1 MSLSHNGILDAG
13 VDYLRLTIPR
23 TNAGYDEG
31 LEILQNLQK
40 DAQKRGHKRKPFG
53 FSGYEG
59 FLCDRYYFG
68 KHERGIMLQ
77 ASGCGG
83 NVLFD
88 ALREVEIDGTIT
100 RLDAQTTI
108 SPKAPGYRRP
118 EQVRGAIRRATAKG
132 KTPAFRTSALF
143 ESAGEQNTY
152 YMGSFS
158 SGSFVRLY
166 VTDTCHNNVYPT
178 GAVRAEVQHN
188 KETAGAAFDYFRKH
202 ESLTIS
208 AVEIVRGKLNQ
219 YGVRAPWAK
228 CVCPAKPFTSYLP
241 TTDEKS
247 LEWLDSHVAAT
258 IHRLLKNGH
267 HDRLC
272 SILGVKA
279 LELSSWRESQQ
290 SQKSRRLKLTKG
302 GML

>member
-1 MSLSHNGILDAG
+1 MGILDAG

-23 TNAGYDEG
+23 KNAGYDEA
-31 LEILQNLQK
+31 LNILQELQS

-59 FLCDRYYFG
+59 FLCERYYFG

-77 ASGCGG
+77 GSGCGG

-88 ALREVEIDGTIT
+88 ALREVEIDGNIT
-100 RLDAQTTI
+100 RLDAQVTI
-108 SPKAPGYRRP
+108 SPEAPGYRRP
-118 EQVRGAIRRATAKG
+118 EQVRGGIKRAAAKG
-132 KTPAFRTSALF
+132 KTPRFRSSALF

-166 VTDTCHNNVYPT
+166 ITDTCHNNVYVT
-178 GAVRAEVQHN
+178 GACRAEVQHN
-188 KETAGAAFDYFRKH
+188 KATAGAAFDYFRQFDT
-202 ESLTIS
+202 LTRPAIE
-208 AVEIVRGKLNQ
+208 VVKGKLKD
-219 YGVRAPWAK
+219 YGVKTPWAK
-228 CVCPAKPFTSYLP
+228 GIHPEKPFTSYLP
-241 TTDEKS
+241 TDDERS
-247 LEWLDSHVAAT
+247 LEWIDTHVAAT

-272 SILGVKA
+272 KILGVKA
-279 LELSSWRESQQ
+279 LELRG
-290 SQKSRRLKLTKG
+290 KRRPEAQTDQRSLRLSKRGL
-302 GML
+302 L